1 MQHIPLEKTF
11 PLIKQEKRK
20 VLVAGF
26 QETPSREFENAFT
39 IASHSLIRTYSGTET
54 IAKCQTDPDIRY
66 LLMDVNLAELNG
78 FMVAQ
83 YLRNAG
89 FVDLFIILVGWFSVT
104 SAEMALSAGCNEFI
118 AKPLDLKVIDSL
130 LLENKLDTGYMNHDC

>member
-1 MQHIPLEKTF
+1 M
-11 PLIKQEKRK
+11 
-20 VLVAGF
+20 LVAGF
-26 QETPSREFENAFT
+26 PETPSREFENA
-39 IASHSLIRTYSGTET
+39 ASLSLHPLIRTYSGTEA
-54 IAKCQTDPDIRY
+54 IEKCQADPDIRY
-66 LLMDVNLAELNG
+66 LLMDVNLPELNG

-89 FVDLFIILVGWFSVT
+89 YIDLFIILVGWFSVT

-130 LLENKLDTGYMNHDC
+130 LLENKLDTGYMHHDC